1 MHSELINKNALNA
14 QRNNHRGRSAFRVF
28 LICVLIQFAV
38 VARAQE
44 YTFIQY
50 GLKEGIIQSQVR
62 CLYQD
67 SKGYIWAGT
76 LGGLS
81 RFDGKEFK
89 SYDRQNG
96 FLNNQ
101 VNCITELSNGTTM
114 VGSNGSIVLINGAE
128 VKSILLES
136 EFAESSVNAIFQDN
150 DGTVL
155 IGTENGLCG
164 FQNGKIVYP
173 VNSIISKENVQAFC
187 KRKKDGAVFILT
199 KNQIFLKKNTEITPF
214 WKPQNSETNL
224 FGITE
229 SPDHY
234 LWLASK
240 GEGLIKLN
248 EEGTEAINFTDFPG
262 FPIKVINDV
271 MSDRKGGLWISS
283 RLGFFH
289 FKEGVFKFFSDQN
302 GLKSVDIRDILED
315 YEGNIWLATNGSGLL
330 KFTGEAFASYTTSQ
344 GLSSNAVMS
353 VAEDQH
359 GQLWLSTF
367 DGGICK
373 FSGDSIIKMAV
384 EGLSSTNR
392 IWTSLKD
399 YQNHIWFGTSNG
411 LYEFDGYKFH
421 RYPESDSLA
430 EIVVL
435 SLFQSTDHK
444 LWVGTSK
451 GACIF
456 ENGILKSMVAQG
468 GPQKRIRCIREDGL
482 GHLWMATTEGVVKFD
497 GVSFTT
503 YTMNDGL
510 PDNSTYAL
518 EIDEFNRAWVGT
530 QNGLAVLSGSR
541 FRKVDMGA
549 NSGAQVVNFLKYTP
563 QQMWVGT
570 NNGLHTIA
578 VSLEF
583 NESLPELKHYVLED
597 GLKSLETNLNSA
609 FMDHSGILWFGTADG
624 LMRFDATKVSVT
636 SLIEPRLL
644 LSNIQINLQN
654 RNWAELGR
662 IDSLSGL
669 PIQPRFKYKDNH
681 ITFYFTGISTTY
693 PDELQY
699 QYMLEGLDEDWKPL
713 TAAGFATY
721 SNLPYSSF
729 VFKVRT
735 LNRQGFWS
743 KTVEYPF
750 SIAPPFWLTWWFI
763 LLEILAVLS
772 IISAIVLAR
781 IRVTR
786 AKTEKEWFEVRSRML
801 VLEQQSLNSSMNRHF
816 IFNALN
822 SIQYYINR
830 QDKLAANKY
839 LSDFAR
845 LIRKNLDSSQEN
857 MTSLRDEVERL
868 ELYLKLEH
876 MRFKDKFDYKIHID
890 PALNLDTI
898 KVPAMLVQPFLEN
911 SIWHGLLPKNAHGTL
926 DVDITL
932 KDGHLEFIISDSGIG
947 ISNSMSRKTGTD
959 THISK
964 GMQITQ
970 SRIELIKKTTGMNIE
985 LQGPYQLQADDTH
998 PEGTRVKIIL
1008 PINFHELFSN

>member
-1 MHSELINKNALNA
+1 MVPGL
-14 QRNNHRGRSAFRVF
+14 RVF
-28 LICVLIQFAV
+28 ILLVLLLFTKGSS
-38 VARAQE
+38 AQE

-67 SKGYIWAGT
+67 SRGYVWAGT

-81 RFDGKEFK
+81 RFDGKQFK

-101 VNCITELSNGTTM
+101 VNCITELSNGTIM
-114 VGSNGSIVLINGAE
+114 IGSNGSIVLINGAA

-136 EFAESSVNAIFQDN
+136 DFAESSVNALFQDD
-150 DGTVL
+150 DGKVL
-155 IGTENGLCG
+155 IGTENGICE
-164 FQNGKIVYP
+164 FVNGKIVYP

-187 KRKKDGAVFILT
+187 KRKKDGALFILT
-199 KNQIFLKKNTEITPF
+199 KNQVYLKRKTEILPF
-214 WKPQNSETNL
+214 WKPSNTETNL

-229 SPDHY
+229 TSDHY

-248 EEGTEAINFTDFPG
+248 ENGTEAVNFTNSPG
-262 FPIKVINDV
+262 FNIKVINDV
-271 MSDRKGGLWISS
+271 VSDRNGGLWISS
-283 RLGFFH
+283 RLGFYRYT
-289 FKEGVFKFFSDQN
+289 KGQFKFFSDQN

-353 VAEDQH
+353 VVEDQS

-367 DGGICK
+367 DGGVCK
-373 FSGDSIIKMAV
+373 FQGDSIEKMSIT
-384 EGLSSTNR
+384 GLTSTNR

-399 YQNHIWFGTSNG
+399 SQNHLWFGSSNG
-411 LYEFDGYKFH
+411 LFEFDGRQF
-421 RYPESDSLA
+421 RQYPESDSLA
-430 EIVVL
+430 EMVVL
-435 SLFQSTDHK
+435 SLFQSSAGK

-451 GACIF
+451 GAFVF
-456 ENGILKSMVAQG
+456 ENGVLRSMVAQG
-468 GPQKRIRCIREDGL
+468 GPQKRIRCIREDLTGNI
-482 GHLWMATTEGVVKFD
+482 WMATTEGVVKFD
-497 GVSFTT
+497 GTLFTT
-503 YTMNDGL
+503 FTMKDGL

-530 QNGLAVLSGSR
+530 QNGLAILNGSV

-549 NSGAQVVNFLKYTP
+549 NSGAQVVNFLKYAP

-570 NNGLHTIA
+570 NNGLHA
-578 VSLEF
+578 VKVSQEF
-583 NESLPELKHYVLED
+583 NEALPELRHYVLED
-597 GLKSLETNLNSA
+597 GLRSLETNLNSA
-609 FMDHSGILWFGTADG
+609 FLDHSGILWFGTADG
-624 LMRFDATKVSVT
+624 LMRFDITKTSVN

-654 RNWAELGR
+654 RNWSDLAR

-669 PIQPRFKYKDNH
+669 PIHPKFKYKDNH

-693 PDELQY
+693 PDEMQY

-713 TAAGFATY
+713 TTAGFATY
-721 SNLPYSSF
+721 SNLPYRSF
-729 VFKVRT
+729 NFKVRA

-743 KTVEYPF
+743 ETVEYPF
-750 SIAPPFWLTWWFI
+750 SVAPPFWLSWWFI
-763 LLEILAVLS
+763 LLEVLAGLS
-772 IISAIVLAR
+772 IISSIVFSR
-781 IRVTR
+781 MR
-786 AKTEKEWFEVRSRML
+786 AAKAKSEKEWFEVRSRML
-801 VLEQQSLNSSMNRHF
+801 ALEQQSLNSSMNRHF

-857 MTSLRDEVERL
+857 MTSLRDEIERL

-926 DVDITL
+926 DVNITL

-947 ISNSMSRKTGTD
+947 ISNSLNRKTGTD

-985 LQGPYQLQADDTH
+985 LQGPYQLQADETH
-998 PEGTRVKIIL
+998 PDGTRVKIIL
-1008 PINFHELFSN
+1008 PVNFHELFSN

>member
-1 MHSELINKNALNA
+1 MLRFKHSNLFVVK
-14 QRNNHRGRSAFRVF
+14 VF
-28 LICVLIQFAV
+28 LAWILIQFTGLAH
-38 VARAQE
+38 AQE

-62 CLYQD
+62 CLHQD
-67 SKGYIWAGT
+67 SRGYIWAGT

-101 VNCITELSNGTTM
+101 VNCIIELSSGAIM
-114 VGSNGSIVLINGAE
+114 VGSNGSVVLINGAE

-136 EFAESSVNAIFQDN
+136 EFAESSVNALFQDN
-150 DGTVL
+150 DGRVI
-155 IGTENGLCG
+155 IGTENGICE
-164 FQNGKIVYP
+164 FREGKITYP
-173 VNSIISKENVQAFC
+173 ASSTISKENVQAFC
-187 KRKKDGAVFILT
+187 KRKKDGALFILT
-199 KNQIFLKKNTEITPF
+199 KTQIYLRNGNEIIPF
-214 WKPQNSETNL
+214 WKPLNNETNL
-224 FGITE
+224 FGMTE

-248 EEGTEAINFTDFPG
+248 ENGTEAISINDFSG
-262 FPIKVINDV
+262 SAIKTINDV
-271 MSDRKGGLWISS
+271 LCDRNGELWISS

-289 FKEGVFKFFSDQN
+289 YKAGNFKFFSQQN
-302 GLKSVDIRDILED
+302 GLKSDDIRDILED

-353 VAEDQH
+353 VVEDQY

-373 FSGDSIIKMAV
+373 FSGDSIIQMTI

-392 IWTSLKD
+392 IWTSLRD
-399 YQNHIWFGTSNG
+399 AQNHLWFGSSSG
-411 LYEFDGYKFH
+411 LFEFDGNKFYRH
-421 RYPESDSLA
+421 PESGSLD
-430 EIVVL
+430 EVVVL
-435 SLFQSTDHK
+435 SLYQSSDNK

-451 GACIF
+451 GAYIF
-456 ENGILKSMVAQG
+456 ENGILSSMAAQG
-468 GPQKRIRCIREDGL
+468 GPQKRIRCIREDAL
-482 GHLWMATTEGVVKFD
+482 GNIWMATTEGVVKFD
-497 GVSFTT
+497 GSTFTT
-503 YTMNDGL
+503 FTMKDGL

-518 EIDEFNRAWVGT
+518 EMDEFNRAWVGT
-530 QNGLAVLSGSR
+530 QNGLAVLSGSA
-541 FRKVDMGA
+541 FRKVDMGV

-563 QQMWVGT
+563 KQMWVGT
-570 NNGLHTIA
+570 NNGLHAIK
-578 VSLEF
+578 VNIEF

-597 GLKSLETNLNSA
+597 GLRSLETNLNSA
-609 FMDHSGILWFGTADG
+609 FLDHSGILWFGTADG
-624 LMRFDATKVSVT
+624 LMRFDATKTSFN

-654 RNWAELGR
+654 RDWQELGP

-669 PIQPRFKYKDNH
+669 PICPKFKYKDNH

-693 PDELQY
+693 PDELKY

-713 TAAGFATY
+713 TEAGFATY
-721 SNLPYSSF
+721 SNLPYRSF
-729 VFKVRT
+729 IFKVRA

-743 KTVEYPF
+743 KAVEYPF

-763 LLEILAVLS
+763 LVEILAGLG
-772 IISAIVLAR
+772 IISAIVLSR
-781 IRVTR
+781 MR
-786 AKTEKEWFEVRSRML
+786 AAKAKSEKEWFEVRSRML
-801 VLEQQSLNSSMNRHF
+801 ALEQQSLNSSMNRHF

-857 MTSLRDEVERL
+857 TTSLRDEVERL

-926 DVDITL
+926 DVNITL

-947 ISNSMSRKTGTD
+947 ISNSLSRKTGTD

-985 LQGPYQLQADDTH
+985 LQGPYQLHADETH